1 MNFVAKMYNQIDN
14 SFSLKSPFGGLRV
27 QTNMEKILLPEIKDF
42 HLIDVYVSNGG
53 YNAAKKALTQT
64 SDDIIDQVKKSGL
77 RGRGGA
83 AFLCGLKWSFMPKT
97 SDKPKYLCINGDESE
112 PGSFKDR
119 QIFEFN
125 PHQMIEGAI
134 ITCYAIGAK
143 TAYVYIRGEYHK
155 WIKLLQKAIDDA
167 YEKGYL
173 GEKMKETFGT
183 NFSCDVYIHKGAGA
197 YICGEESSL
206 MNSLEGQRGYPRI
219 KPPFPAQ
226 NGLWGCPTT
235 INNVETIANVPKIIE
250 KGWEWFSKIGHPKH
264 PGTLLFG
271 VSGHVNKPGVYEL
284 PTGTLL
290 TDIIYNYA
298 GGVPNDK
305 KILCV
310 IPGGTSM
317 PPLRGEKLEGVKMDA
332 ESLKEVGSAIGT
344 GGVIVMDEDTDLVK
358 VLARIAHFYHHES
371 CGQCTPCRE
380 GTGWLEKILKRIVA
394 GKGSVSDLDL
404 LITVANQIEG
414 NTICALGEAAAWPVK
429 FMVDRFRDYFE
440 ARVSKEISLP
450 VANKVHSMRETAF
463 PLADVKN

>member
-1 MNFVAKMYNQIDN
+1 
-14 SFSLKSPFGGLRV
+14 
-27 QTNMEKILLPEIKDF
+27 MEKILLPGIKDL

-53 YNAAKKALTQT
+53 YTAAKKAFAQT
-64 SDDIIDQVKKSGL
+64 PDDIIDQVKKSGL

-97 SDKPKYLCINGDESE
+97 TDKPKYLCVNGDESE

-125 PHQMIEGAI
+125 PHQMIEGTI

-167 YEKGYL
+167 YGQGYL

-183 NFSCDVYIHKGAGA
+183 DFTCDIYIHKGAGA

-206 MNSLEGQRGYPRI
+206 MNSLEGKRGYPRV

-317 PPLRGEKLEGVKMDA
+317 PPIRGDKLEGVKMDA

-380 GTGWLEKILKRIVA
+380 GTGWLEKILKRIIA
-394 GKGSVSDLDL
+394 GKGSTSDLDL

-429 FMVDRFRDYFE
+429 FMVERFRDYFE

-450 VANKVHSMRETAF
+450 VANKVHSMRQTVF